1 MSESQSHKQAKRR
14 AAGPRGRTETPLPGK
29 RRLDALTGGGA
40 KATEIERSPSASRLK
55 KAVQRLDSAPAKR
68 RELKVP
74 QQNLER
80 AKDIAKLV
88 AKKPITISNIGGT
101 QRRFVR

>member
-1 MSESQSHKQAKRR
+1 MSESESHKRAKRR
-14 AAGPRGRTETPLPGK
+14 AAGPRGRTETRLSGG

-40 KATEIERSPSASRLK
+40 KATEVERSPSTSRLK

-74 QQNLER
+74 QQNLDR
-80 AKDIAKLV
+80 AKAIAKRV
-88 AKKPITISNIGGT
+88 AKKPLTISNIGGT
-101 QRRFVR
+101 KKRFVR